1 MAPARGDRVRFRA
14 VKKASRVF
22 ALLYSVG
29 AGVLAFLLL
38 GSAAATVPWLSVCL
52 SAMMLGFVAVAW
64 RPVTLLC
71 AAHAGLTVT
80 WAGTLAPSALADSAV
95 MTSVVSLLV
104 LGVGMTV
111 MIGFGLKFARPAAVR
126 TSPPR

>member
-1 MAPARGDRVRFRA
+1 MASARADRVRFRV

-29 AGVLAFLLL
+29 AGVTAFLLF
-38 GSAAATVPWLSVCL
+38 GNAAATLPWLGVCL

-64 RPVTLLC
+64 RPMTLLC

-80 WAGTLAPSALADSAV
+80 WAGALAPSALSDGAV
-95 MTSVVSLLV
+95 MTNVVSLLV
-104 LGVGMTV
+104 LGAGMTV
-111 MIGFGLKFARPAAVR
+111 MIAFGLRFAQPAAVR